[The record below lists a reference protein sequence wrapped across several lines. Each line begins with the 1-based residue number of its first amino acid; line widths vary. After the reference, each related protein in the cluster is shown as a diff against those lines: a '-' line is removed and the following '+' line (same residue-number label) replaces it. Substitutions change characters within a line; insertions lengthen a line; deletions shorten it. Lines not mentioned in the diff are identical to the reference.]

1 MDTSKLEK
9 LADEF
14 TLTQSKVTG
23 ILQDFED
30 ELVFKGFEPYGF
42 EPRVTQCSDGIL
54 LLWEY
59 PLADE
64 LFAIDVINKMKDK
77 GFICP
82 ADYGIWDYDE

>member
-9 LADEF
+9 LADEY
-14 TLTQSKVTG
+14 TLAESKVTG
-23 ILQDFED
+23 ILQDFEE

-42 EPRVTQCSDGIL
+42 EPKVTRCSDGIL

-64 LFAIDVINKMKDK
+64 LFAIDVINLMKDK
-77 GFICP
+77 GYICP
-82 ADYGIWDYDE
+82 ADYGIWKYDE